1 LSHIAPPAGGATIR
15 GQRVSPRERH
25 ASPGRLLSRL
35 IPHPGSSQPTG
46 RQCVEIDRAEW
57 SGKRPR
63 EGDDEDRVLAEA
75 VTLKRARL
83 TGGSVVRERR

>member
-1 LSHIAPPAGGATIR
+1 M
-15 GQRVSPRERH
+15 
-25 ASPGRLLSRL
+25 
-35 IPHPGSSQPTG
+35 
-46 RQCVEIDRAEW
+46 EIDRAEW